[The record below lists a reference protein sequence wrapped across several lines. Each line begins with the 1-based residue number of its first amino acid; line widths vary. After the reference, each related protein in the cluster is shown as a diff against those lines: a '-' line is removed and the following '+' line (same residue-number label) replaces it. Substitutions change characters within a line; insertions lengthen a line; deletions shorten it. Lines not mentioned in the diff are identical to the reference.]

1 MFLVT
6 ALEMSGQNAG
16 EYNASLASDTVP
28 VSLSPGESRTVS
40 VGLEPASFGQ
50 KFATL
55 SVQTN
60 DTRQPVA
67 KVGLSNTETTFEVNY
82 GSVNVTYFN
91 PSSGPEPTVNV
102 DDGLQGRN
110 ATLRAVNSD
119 VNAEN
124 KDNYTLSYTFDSPG
138 EVPTGEALNESTGTP
153 LRYVEATTT
162 NVTDPEFNES
172 TIQMTAS
179 KAALAAQ
186 DTTPENVTIYHDGN
200 DNGTYEALE
209 TELLFETQQGYVYE
223 ATTQSYSTL
232 VIAGDAPESGDS
244 DNNDDNNDDSNDD
257 SNDDNDQDAD
267 EDDDDTSST
276 GSSGGGVSSP
286 PEEDPETDSTEEP
299 EEDGDADEESE
310 TDTTEESEEDDD
322 DTAGTDS
329 AEGSEEESD
338 TTETDSTEEPT
349 DEPAELPGFG
359 VGIALIAL
367 LAAALLVKRWNTG
380 S

>member
-244 DNNDDNNDDSNDD
+244 DNNEDNNE
-257 SNDDNDQDAD
+257 DNDQDAD